1 MVSKRVCVGVILKPV
16 GIKGQVKIKPFT
28 NSLDTILK
36 FPKLFLSN
44 NEEIILLSPTL
55 NEKGFVISSIQ
66 GYQDRNSIEKLRL
79 KELYINREDL
89 KTLEADEYYFNDL
102 KNFVVLNQN
111 KLTIGKVIE
120 AFDYGAGVFLELN
133 INGKIST
140 LPFNKNSV
148 LEIDLNNET
157 ITVNSSF
164 ILS

>member
-44 NEEIILLSPTL
+44 DEEIVLLSPTL
-55 NEKGFVISSIQ
+55 NEKGGVISAIQ

-79 KELYINREDL
+79 KELYVNREDL

-102 KNFVVLNQN
+102 KNLVVLNQN

-133 INGKIST
+133 ISGKIST

-148 LEIDLNNET
+148 LEIDLNSET